1 MFFPCLTQQ
10 NLLLGGSND
19 SGHEEMNVNFKF
31 PKSFKKI
38 GALSHAAIGWKKN
51 HNVCYFG
58 SGARSPSRF
67 TLCTWPTGWTDLAT
81 AFEVSVSP
89 KKKGP
94 KSPAHP
100 EIIKKKKI

>member
-81 AFEVSVSP
+81 AFEVSVSQ
-89 KKKGP
+89 KKKAQNLLP
-94 KSPAHP
+94 ILKSL
-100 EIIKKKKI
+100 KKKT